1 MRVSAPAVDSAKVY
15 YLSRLTVS
23 GCTDCLQVL
32 APAADST
39 KSRFVGCLL
48 VVSADWVLA
57 WFAS

>member
-57 WFAS
+57 